1 VGVSLFTNGINTETK
16 GVEVTLNYASDF
28 GEYGHVD
35 WSVSGNY
42 NDTKIKKIAT
52 PPVQV
57 QPQSLF
63 DLGAQSDLTTASP
76 KYKIGFGA
84 YWTKGPWSA
93 NLRETV
99 YGKTSTLVSTNGA
112 TWYSE
117 TIGVTGITDLEGSYA
132 VNKTL
137 KLSLG
142 ANNLF
147 DQKPPNRP
155 QNPAAHKVYDGS
167 NVYDAPVG
175 FSPYGI
181 NGGYYYARA
190 VISF

>member
-1 VGVSLFTNGINTETK
+1 MDSSLQ
-16 GVEVTLNYASDF
+16 LPSS
-28 GEYGHVD
+28 VD
-35 WSVSGNY
+35 
-42 NDTKIKKIAT
+42 
-52 PPVQV
+52 
-57 QPQSLF
+57 
-63 DLGAQSDLTTASP
+63 AQT
-76 KYKIGFGA
+76 
-84 YWTKGPWSA
+84 SA
-93 NLRETV
+93 
-99 YGKTSTLVSTNGA
+99 LVSTNGA
-112 TWYSE
+112 TWYNE

-155 QNPAAHKVYDGS
+155 QNPATHTIYDGS

-181 NGGYYYARA
+181 NGGYYYGR
-190 VISF
+190 ITFNF